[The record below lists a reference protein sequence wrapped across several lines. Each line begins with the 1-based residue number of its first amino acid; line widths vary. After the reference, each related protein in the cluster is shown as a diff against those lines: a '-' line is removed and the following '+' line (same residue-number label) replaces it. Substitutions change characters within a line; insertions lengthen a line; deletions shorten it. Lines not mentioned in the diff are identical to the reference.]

1 MTTKRNP
8 ISSVGIKDLK
18 AKLSSYVARVNSGD
32 QVIITAHGEEV
43 AMMVPIS
50 RERRVIK
57 SLMESGMAQW
67 SGEKPKGFEGAAIKG
82 KPLSETILEERQ

>member
-1 MTTKRNP
+1 MTIKKEQINA
-8 ISSVGIKDLK
+8 VGIGELK
-18 AKLSSYVARVNSGD
+18 AKLSSYVDRVNHGEK
-32 QVIITAHGEEV
+32 VIITDHSEEV

-67 SGEKPKGFEGAAIKG
+67 SGEKPKGLEGVTVKG